1 MTVVIEVLSRLA
13 EGPQIGPIDLPEILG
28 LPMIGLGVAL
38 IVVMFWKRG
47 GITGALEIDE
57 HIAGWRRRRAAEKH
71 GPQAILPSRSHMEG
85 LPVPEPRE
93 DSGRRLVASN
103 VSKDFGG
110 IRALDNVSLEL
121 RRGEILGLIGPNGS
135 GKTTLINVLS
145 GALPLT
151 GGHVAIDGTDITDWP
166 AHRIAR
172 RGIGRTFQNIKILSG
187 MTVFYNILAGAMSP
201 TALSLEDPEHR
212 ATRLLLEFDL
222 EEYTYQSAEDLS
234 YGPQRILEIARAVAL
249 EPSFL
254 LLDEPA
260 AGMIRKES
268 DQLVETLKKLRDN
281 YEMGLLVVD
290 HDLKMIMNLCER
302 VVVLNEG
309 QVIADGD
316 PGEVQ
321 QNSHVIEAYI
331 GRKRK
336 AEQRSGEE
344 LPDRTPN
351 RNHS

>member
-1 MTVVIEVLSRLA
+1 
-13 EGPQIGPIDLPEILG
+13 
-28 LPMIGLGVAL
+28 
-38 IVVMFWKRG
+38 
-47 GITGALEIDE
+47 
-57 HIAGWRRRRAAEKH
+57 
-71 GPQAILPSRSHMEG
+71 
-85 LPVPEPRE
+85 
-93 DSGRRLVASN
+93 
-103 VSKDFGG
+103 
-110 IRALDNVSLEL
+110 
-121 RRGEILGLIGPNGS
+121 
-135 GKTTLINVLS
+135 
-145 GALPLT
+145 
-151 GGHVAIDGTDITDWP
+151 
-166 AHRIAR
+166 
-172 RGIGRTFQNIKILSG
+172 
-187 MTVFYNILAGAMSP
+187 MTVFHNILAGAMSP

-222 EEYTYQSAEDLS
+222 EEYTYQSAEDLT

-268 DQLVETLKKLRDN
+268 NQLVETLKKLRDN

-290 HDLKMIMNLCER
+290 HDLKMFMNLCER

-344 LPDRTPN
+344 LPDRTQN